1 MINYNLTIIIIT
13 FNSSKIIKQ
22 SLENIDRNKYP
33 VIIVDN
39 ASSDNTVLI
48 IESNFPSLKII
59 KNNKNIGY
67 GRANNI
73 ALRQVETEFALLL
86 NVDATIDVENIDKI
100 IGLMKENQDI
110 AISDPLL
117 FAKKYLDKNNF
128 KEILVTK
135 INKKVRKYH
144 ENDNFYFNQ
153 FITGASMFLNMNA
166 MKNIG
171 FFDEGFFLYCEDNEI
186 CKRAIKHN
194 YKTAIVKNT
203 KFYHVSGGSCEISE
217 KERRVVYWHRFGW
230 SQLYYTEKVWGLFV
244 AKLKAIRMI
253 SKFSFLCLKY
263 LFKIYKI
270 PDSEYCGLKGSI
282 GYLIGLKAF
291 DENGNPRG

>member
-1 MINYNLTIIIIT
+1 
-13 FNSSKIIKQ
+13 
-22 SLENIDRNKYP
+22 
-33 VIIVDN
+33 
-39 ASSDNTVLI
+39 
-48 IESNFPSLKII
+48 
-59 KNNKNIGY
+59 
-67 GRANNI
+67 
-73 ALRQVETEFALLL
+73 LL